1 METIT
6 SKEYKQILSECGFSY
21 LGATK
26 TNPKVAKNSVVGN
39 VLTYSISLLQ
49 GNLSGHEVCA
59 PAKDSPCRDLC
70 LGFSG
75 HSKASILAYG
85 VEGSPVVKARAKK
98 TQLFFKDRDKFMS
111 LLIYE
116 LEQSKRY
123 AEKRGMPFAVRL
135 NCMSDLSPLAFHFS
149 GDSKCLL
156 EMYPDV
162 QFYDYTKAF
171 NRKAL
176 CERFS
181 NYQLT
186 FSYDGKNWNDC
197 VDALES
203 GYNVAVVFDSP
214 VMPVA
219 WRGYSVITG
228 IETDI
233 RFLDPQGGFIVYLM
247 FHRSANQYKGGKY
260 QKPNTPFVVMEDDPE
275 ITYAFKFGKDN
286 EE

>member
-21 LGATK
+21 LGTTK

-85 VEGSPVVKARAKK
+85 VEGSPVVRARAKK

-149 GDSKCLL
+149 GDIRCLL

-171 NRKAL
+171 SRKGL

-197 VDALES
+197 VDALEN

-228 IETDI
+228 IKTDL

-247 FHRSANQYKGGKY
+247 FHRSANQYNGGKY